1 MIFLPK
7 HKTMLVLLTTVAIAL
22 RVAFFCVS
30 ILSLQPSADE
40 SIAALQAQDISRGAF
55 PLLFTAQPYLFPLE
69 SYIMAPFARF
79 LPPNAFGARLI
90 PFLLGLLTMLVTLRL
105 LQRISGG
112 KTAWPGALLV
122 LFPSSYYLTLEAAYA
137 LPGYTALPL
146 LAGLGLL
153 AASNAHGEGWKALAA
168 GVLSGFASG
177 LMFSSHM
184 LALPVALM
192 LAVCVCLGTGWRKA
206 LVSSVCFAS
215 GAALGLVPYLAAK
228 FLIPG
233 AHVAATAT
241 LPPAQAL
248 ARLWSPAL
256 THTLTT
262 ALGLRTCIFPDDD
275 SVALTGLPDPF
286 WGAVWAVVLLSC
298 IGLVAVQA
306 GRRIARQKWPS
317 LLVGETFTG
326 IAALTLLAFLFS
338 MRADSRSYR
347 YFLPLVWSFP
357 FLLNYLCAHVPRPV
371 KRLFLTFAILL
382 AVWNIS
388 ASVYV
393 MHHWR
398 DPGFPA
404 RTAAVADLEP
414 ALAFLKQQDI
424 RHVVASYG
432 AAYRI
437 NFMSGGTIIASQPFN
452 ERFPGWPVPYKDA
465 VDRASD
471 TAYVLTD
478 TIRFLKPGV
487 FERHLNTMGV
497 QGDKQQAG
505 DFSVYYNFR
514 ETAPQPATPLPP
526 DMLTMTTSHNHVSAA
541 RMNDGLVSTKW
552 TTQCLQTEGMWL
564 RIGLREPRTLQ
575 KLRLCY
581 GPYHRDQA
589 LEMEIMVL
597 VDGDWR
603 IVRPAAAHP
612 FDKFIFENGHPVYGD
627 TTQTITFAPVETTA
641 LMLRITKP
649 NRQYSWTLT
658 ELKLF
663 SKETK

>member
-1 MIFLPK
+1 
-7 HKTMLVLLTTVAIAL
+7 MLLVTAAVTL
-22 RVAFFCVS
+22 RVALFCTS
-30 ILSLQPSADE
+30 ITSLQSSSDE
-40 SIAALQAQDISRGAF
+40 SVAALQAQDVSRGDF
-55 PLLFTAQPYLFPLE
+55 PLLFTAQPYLFPIE
-69 SYIMAPFARF
+69 SYIMAPFAGV
-79 LPPNAFGARLI
+79 LPPDAFGARLI
-90 PFLLGLLTMLVTLRL
+90 PFLLGLLTTLISLRL
-105 LQRISGG
+105 LQRSSGG
-112 KTAWPGALLV
+112 KTCWTGALLI
-122 LFPSSYYLTLEAAYA
+122 LFPSSYYLTLQSAYA

-153 AASNAHGEGWKALAA
+153 AACNADGEGRKAWVAAFLA
-168 GVLSGFASG
+168 GVIGG

-192 LAVCVCLGTGWRKA
+192 LAACVCLGSGWRQA
-206 LVSSVCFAS
+206 IASSSCFAA
-215 GAALGLVPYLAAK
+215 GAALGLAPYLVAK
-228 FLIPG
+228 ILIPG
-233 AHVAATAT
+233 AHAAATAT
-241 LPPAQAL
+241 RPFAQAL
-248 ARLWSPAL
+248 ERLWSPAL
-256 THTLTT
+256 AHTLTT
-262 ALGLRTCIFPDDD
+262 ALGLRTCVFPDDD

-286 WGAVWAVVLLSC
+286 WGGTWALILLSC
-298 IGLVAVQA
+298 IGLVAVHA
-306 GRRIARQKWPS
+306 GRRLARQKWPS
-317 LLVGETFTG
+317 LLVSEAFTG
-326 IAALTLLAFLFS
+326 IAALTIIAFLFS
-338 MRADSRSYR
+338 IRADSRSYR

-357 FLLNYLCAHVPRPV
+357 FLLNYLHERVPKPV
-371 KRLFLTFAILL
+371 KRIVLALAILL
-382 AVWNIS
+382 ALWNMVT
-388 ASVYV
+388 SVYL
-393 MHHWR
+393 MHRWR

-404 RTAAVADLEP
+404 KTAAVADLEP

-452 ERFPGWPVPYKDA
+452 ERFPGWPVPYKDT

-487 FERHLNTMGV
+487 FERHLKTMGV
-497 QGDKQQAG
+497 QSDKQEVG
-505 DFSVYYNFR
+505 DFLVYYSFR
-514 ETAPQPATPLPP
+514 EDVPQPATPLPSA
-526 DMLTMTTSHNHVSAA
+526 MLTMKTSHNHVSASK
-541 RMNDGLVSTKW
+541 MNDGLVSTKW

-564 RIGLREPRTLQ
+564 RIDLREPRTLQ
-575 KLRLCY
+575 KLRLYY

-589 LEMEIMVL
+589 IEKEILAL

-612 FDKFIFENGHPVYGD
+612 FDKFVFENRHPVYGD
-627 TTQTITFAPVETTA
+627 STQTITFAPVKTTA

-663 SKETK
+663 SKETE

>member
-1 MIFLPK
+1 MKFLHKP
-7 HKTMLVLLTTVAIAL
+7 KTMVVLLTAAAVAL
-22 RVAFFCVS
+22 RVAFFCTS
-30 ILSLQPSADE
+30 ITSLQPSADE
-40 SIAALQAQDISRGAF
+40 SVSALQAQGISRGSF

-69 SYIMAPFARF
+69 SYIMAPFVRI
-79 LPPNAFGARLI
+79 LPPNAFGARI
-90 PFLLGLLTMLVTLRL
+90 ISFLLGLLTMLVSLLLLR
-105 LQRISGG
+105 RISGG
-112 KTAWPGALLV
+112 KAAWPGALLV
-122 LFPSSYYLTLEAAYA
+122 LFPSSYYLTLESAYA

-153 AASNAHGEGWKALAA
+153 AASKAHGEGWKALAA
-168 GVLSGFASG
+168 ALLSGVACG
-177 LMFSSHM
+177 LMFSAHM
-184 LALPVALM
+184 LALPIALM
-192 LAVCVCLGTGWRKA
+192 LAVCVCLGSGWRQA
-206 LVSSVCFAS
+206 IAGSACFAA
-215 GAALGLVPYLAAK
+215 GTALGLAPYLAAK
-228 FLIPG
+228 VLIPG

-241 LPPAQAL
+241 RPVAQAVD
-248 ARLWSPAL
+248 RLWSPAL

-262 ALGLRTCIFPDDD
+262 ALGLRTCVFPDDD
-275 SVALTGLPDPF
+275 SVALTGLLDPF
-286 WGAVWAVVLLSC
+286 WGAVWVLVLLSC
-298 IGLVAVQA
+298 TGLVAVHA
-306 GRRIARQKWPS
+306 ARRLARRKWLS
-317 LLVGETFTG
+317 LQVGETFTG
-326 IAALTLLAFLFS
+326 IAVLTLVAFLFS

-357 FLLNYLCAHVPRPV
+357 FLLSYLHDHVPKPV
-371 KRLFLTFAILL
+371 KRFVLAFAILL
-382 AVWNIS
+382 ALWNS
-388 ASVYV
+388 AASVYL
-393 MHHWR
+393 MHRWR

-404 RTAAVADLEP
+404 KTAAVADLEP

-452 ERFPGWPVPYKDA
+452 ERFPGWPVPYKDT
-465 VDRASD
+465 VDQASD

-478 TIRFLKPGV
+478 TIRFLMPGV
-487 FERHLNTMGV
+487 FERHLDTMGV
-497 QGDKQQAG
+497 TCDRQKAG

-514 ETAPQPATPLPP
+514 EDVPQPATPLPA
-526 DMLTMTTSHNHVSAA
+526 DMLTVTTSHNYVSAA

-564 RIGLREPRTLQ
+564 RIVLREPRTLQ
-575 KLRLCY
+575 KLRLYY

-589 LEMEIMVL
+589 LEKEILAL

-627 TTQTITFAPVETTA
+627 SSQTITFAPVKTTA

-663 SKETK
+663 SKETE